1 MHVMSAV
8 NGGNFFA
15 YVPLLGGPRSCQRIT
30 ESNMCVG
37 VMISGKCVCVCVVRK
52 RNSLC
57 VDAAAFCQHSCPLT
71 LMRQAC
77 MKYDVCRLLV

>member
-37 VMISGKCVCVCVVRK
+37 VMISGKCVCVCVLSANVI
-52 RNSLC
+52 LF
-57 VDAAAFCQHSCPLT
+57 V
-71 LMRQAC
+71 LMQQRSVSIVA
-77 MKYDVCRLLV
+77 L

>member
-37 VMISGKCVCVCVVRK
+37 VMISGKCVCVLSANVIIFV
-52 RNSLC
+52 
-57 VDAAAFCQHSCPLT
+57 
-71 LMRQAC
+71 LMQQRSVSIVA
-77 MKYDVCRLLV
+77 L